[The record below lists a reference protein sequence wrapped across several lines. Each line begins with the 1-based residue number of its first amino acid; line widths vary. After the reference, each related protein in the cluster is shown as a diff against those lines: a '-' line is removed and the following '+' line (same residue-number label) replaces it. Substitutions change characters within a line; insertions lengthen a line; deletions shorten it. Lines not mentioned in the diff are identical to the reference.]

1 MNPVFYL
8 YKDNDTSN
16 LLDSLIGEF
25 KSRSWCYDERKQPYF
40 HKYTWPDIVLSDREA
55 SYSNPLLK
63 GQDDMIESLGS
74 YDPVKNQVVLYMP
87 KIRTSAENF
96 YKENK
101 AESSLSFEE
110 NIENLCSLILLH
122 EFTHWIV
129 HTGIFTFNDKSNKS
143 NPIQNAFYE
152 DEDQINFHEAIA
164 QIFTNYFCKKDEEL
178 SKLFDWLE
186 EKQPEQYQVY
196 KKLLQPNGVEF
207 VDSSLVTEKT
217 CHLTVD
223 KTFIDEAVFA
233 LMVLALKEDIVRQ
246 SFDNFEK
253 TVKQIR
259 GKINDSFFKD
269 QVIEC
274 FTSWRLDLNIEDAK
288 EKLKS
293 KRGQIQ
299 GKKFGI

>member
-1 MNPVFYL
+1 
-8 YKDNDTSN
+8 
-16 LLDSLIGEF
+16 
-25 KSRSWCYDERKQPYF
+25 
-40 HKYTWPDIVLSDREA
+40 
-55 SYSNPLLK
+55 
-63 GQDDMIESLGS
+63 
-74 YDPVKNQVVLYMP
+74 
-87 KIRTSAENF
+87 
-96 YKENK
+96 
-101 AESSLSFEE
+101 
-110 NIENLCSLILLH
+110 
-122 EFTHWIV
+122 
-129 HTGIFTFNDKSNKS
+129 
-143 NPIQNAFYE
+143 
-152 DEDQINFHEAIA
+152 
-164 QIFTNYFCKKDEEL
+164 
-178 SKLFDWLE
+178 
-186 EKQPEQYQVY
+186 
-196 KKLLQPNGVEF
+196 
-207 VDSSLVTEKT
+207 
-217 CHLTVD
+217 VD